1 VEQKREKLKKAFK
14 EKIDKKV
21 KEGKYP
27 GIRRMRSSGSLT
39 RKLMNGMERVIPHLS
54 INPV

>member
-27 GIRRMRSSGSLT
+27 G
-39 RKLMNGMERVIPHLS
+39 
-54 INPV
+54 

>member
-21 KEGKYP
+21 KEGK
-27 GIRRMRSSGSLT
+27 ISRDKAR
-39 RKLMNGMERVIPHLS
+39 
-54 INPV
+54 